1 MQLEIRA
8 QSIETVQAD
17 AVVVGVF
24 SDGIMTPSAAYA
36 EAACEGAITEMI
48 AEGDFD
54 TQLGSTI
61 VLRDMEGIWS
71 RRLVLLGLGKLE
83 DYDDEAYVKAVDAAL
98 KATKAKTVALPLE
111 DWIPPTRSIEWAV
124 EHFARLALTQKE
136 PLKCDEVTL
145 IDDHTYMIVVEE
157 EKKSITKA
165 LKLGQAKACAVNNA
179 KHWANMP
186 SNFCTP
192 DFLAQTAQKMADIKH
207 VTVKIHDAEAIRKL
221 GMNAFLAVAQGSKME
236 PRFIELHY
244 TGAAKDKAPIV
255 MVGKG
260 ITFDAGGLCLKPG
273 AHMTEMKYD
282 MCGAAAVMAAFK
294 AVAKMGLKRN
304 LIALIPACE
313 NMPDGVA
320 YKPSD
325 VITALN
331 GKTIEVQNTD
341 AEGRLLLADALAYAE
356 RFNPKTIVDVATL
369 TGAMGVALGNH
380 HHGLFVNDPK
390 LCKAFEEA
398 ADRTMEPLWA
408 LPFGGRYYTDL
419 LKSNVADIANI
430 GPRGEAGASVAAT
443 FLSKFVPEGTAW
455 AHLDIAMTAWKSG
468 RQPQA
473 TGRPVPLLID
483 WLVNA

>member
-1 MQLEIRA
+1 MQLKICA

-54 TQLGSTI
+54 TKLGSTI

-83 DYDDEAYVKAVDAAL
+83 EYDDEAFVKAVGAAL
-98 KATKAKTVALPLE
+98 KATKAQTVALPLE
-111 DWIPPTRSIEWAV
+111 DWIPPARSIEWAV

-136 PLKCDEVTL
+136 PLKLDEVTL
-145 IDDHTYMIVVEE
+145 IDDHTYLVVVEE
-157 EKKSITKA
+157 EKKSIAKA

-179 KHWANMP
+179 KYWANLP
-186 SNFCTP
+186 ANFCTP
-192 DFLAQTAQKMADIKH
+192 EFLAQEARKMADIKH
-207 VTVKIHDAEAIRKL
+207 VTVKIHEEDAIREL
-221 GMNAFLAVAQGSKME
+221 GMNAFLAVAQGSRVA

-244 TGAAKDKAPIV
+244 EGASKNKAPLV

-294 AVAKMGLKRN
+294 AVAKLGLKRN
-304 LIALIPACE
+304 VIALIPACE
-313 NMPDGVA
+313 NLPDGAA

-331 GKTIEVQNTD
+331 GKTIEIQNTD
-341 AEGRLLLADALAYAE
+341 AEGRLILADALAYAA
-356 RFNPKTIVDVATL
+356 RFEPRAIVDVATL

-390 LCKAFEEA
+390 LCNALEEA

-408 LPFGGRYYTDL
+408 LPFGGRYFTDL

-430 GPRGEAGASVAAT
+430 GPRGEAGASTAAT
-443 FLSKFVPEGTAW
+443 FLSKFVADGTPW

-483 WLVNA
+483 WIVNA